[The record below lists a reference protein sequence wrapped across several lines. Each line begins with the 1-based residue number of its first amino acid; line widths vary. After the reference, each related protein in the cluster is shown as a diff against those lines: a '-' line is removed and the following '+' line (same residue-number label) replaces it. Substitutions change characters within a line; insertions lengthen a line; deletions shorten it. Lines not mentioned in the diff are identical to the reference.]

1 MNAEQFEQFLQELR
15 IDIYERFTE
24 GTDTEWEE
32 CTDFVVEVGSKL
44 ADILNL
50 DITVTKSQ
58 PMLTRPGGS
67 SFFTKE
73 GEYLI

>member
-15 IDIYERFTE
+15 TDIYERFTE
-24 GTDTEWEE
+24 GTDAEWEE
-32 CTDFVVEVGSKL
+32 CTDFAVEVGSKL

-50 DITVTKSQ
+50 NIIVEKSQ
-58 PMLTRPGGS
+58 PMLTRPGAP
-67 SFFTKE
+67 SFCTKE